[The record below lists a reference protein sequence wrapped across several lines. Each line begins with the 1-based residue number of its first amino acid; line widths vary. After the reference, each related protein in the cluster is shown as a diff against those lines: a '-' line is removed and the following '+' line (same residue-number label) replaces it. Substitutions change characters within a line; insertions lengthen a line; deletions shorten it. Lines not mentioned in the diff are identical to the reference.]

1 LFPRGQA
8 LRRSLSS
15 VAGRAAPCGLWESE
29 VVTSELDLD
38 ALTPESLGARLRELR
53 TGSGVS
59 LRALAGRLGISPSAV
74 SQIERGVMRPSVSRL
89 IAYVGAIGVPL
100 SAVFE
105 TGIEK
110 APEGSAGARAA
121 GSPGGGQYQF
131 AIRRSWEVAPI
142 RLGGGVTFRRLSPV
156 PTAGVEFFESTYP
169 PNSMSNAHGEL
180 LRHEGYEVGTV
191 TAGELTVDF
200 DTDVVTLGAG
210 DSITYP
216 CSRPHLIANRAPL
229 VTAVATWLIVS
240 P

>member
-1 LFPRGQA
+1 
-8 LRRSLSS
+8 
-15 VAGRAAPCGLWESE
+15 VASE
-29 VVTSELDLD
+29 IDLE

-53 TGSGVS
+53 TGAGVS
-59 LRALAGRLGISPSAV
+59 LRALAAKLDISPSAV

-110 APEGSAGARAA
+110 AAAGSATSRPGEYGDQAEGSAGQFR
-121 GSPGGGQYQF
+121 F

-156 PTAGVEFFESTYP
+156 PTSGVEFFESTYP
-169 PNSMSNAHGEL
+169 PGSMSNAHGAL

-200 DTDVVTLGAG
+200 DTDVVTLGVG

-216 CSRPHLIANRAPL
+216 CSRPHLISNRSES
-229 VTAVATWLIVS
+229 VTAVATWLIVNS
-240 P
+240 

>member
-1 LFPRGQA
+1 MA
-8 LRRSLSS
+8 
-15 VAGRAAPCGLWESE
+15 SE
-29 VVTSELDLD
+29 VNLE

-53 TGSGVS
+53 TGAGVS
-59 LRALAGRLGISPSAV
+59 LRALAAKLGISPSAV

-110 APEGSAGARAA
+110 AAVGSATSRAAEYGDQAAGSAGQFR
-121 GSPGGGQYQF
+121 F

-142 RLGGGVTFRRLSPV
+142 LLGGGVTFRRLSPV
-156 PTAGVEFFESTYP
+156 PTSGVEFFESTYP
-169 PNSMSNAHGEL
+169 PGSMSNAHGAL

-216 CSRPHLIANRAPL
+216 CSRPHLISNRSES
-229 VTAVATWLIVS
+229 VTAVATWLIVN

>member
-1 LFPRGQA
+1 
-8 LRRSLSS
+8 
-15 VAGRAAPCGLWESE
+15 
-29 VVTSELDLD
+29 VTSELELD

-53 TGSGVS
+53 TGAGIS

-105 TGIEK
+105 TGLEK
-110 APEGSAGARAA
+110 AAEGSAGAAQT
-121 GSPGGGQYQF
+121 GQYQF
-131 AIRRSWEVAPI
+131 AIRRSWEIAPI
-142 RLGGGVTFRRLSPV
+142 LLGGGVTFRRLSPV
-156 PTAGVEFFESTYP
+156 PTRGVEFFESVYP

-200 DTDVVTLGAG
+200 DTDVVTLAAG

-216 CSRPHLIANRAPL
+216 CSRPHLIANRSATT
-229 VTAVATWLIVS
+229 TAIATWLIVNL
-240 P
+240 

>member
-1 LFPRGQA
+1 VKWQ
-8 LRRSLSS
+8 
-15 VAGRAAPCGLWESE
+15 SE
-29 VVTSELDLD
+29 VVASELELD

-53 TGSGVS
+53 TGAGVS
-59 LRALAGRLGISPSAV
+59 LRALAARLGISPSAV

-110 APEGSAGARAA
+110 APEGSAGEDDAA
-121 GSPGGGQYQF
+121 APAGQFQF

-142 RLGGGVTFRRLSPV
+142 LLGGGVTFRRLSPV
-156 PTAGVEFFESTYP
+156 PTQGVEFFESVYP

-200 DTDVVTLGAG
+200 DTDVVTLAAG

-216 CSRPHLIANRAPL
+216 CSRPHLIANRSATT
-229 VTAVATWLIVS
+229 TAIATWLIVN

>member
-1 LFPRGQA
+1 MA
-8 LRRSLSS
+8 
-15 VAGRAAPCGLWESE
+15 SE
-29 VVTSELDLD
+29 PDLD

-53 TGSGVS
+53 TGEGVS

-105 TGIEK
+105 AGIEK
-110 APEGSAGARAA
+110 APEGSAAARTGEYNA
-121 GSPGGGQYQF
+121 GQHQGGQYQF

-142 RLGGGVTFRRLSPV
+142 LLGGGVTFRRLSPV
-156 PTAGVEFFESTYP
+156 PTPGVEFFESVYP

-200 DTDVVTLGAG
+200 DTDVVTLAAG
-210 DSITYP
+210 DSITFP
-216 CSRPHLIANRAPL
+216 CSRPHLISNRSA
-229 VTAVATWLIVS
+229 VTAVAAWLIVN
-240 P
+240 PQ

>member
-1 LFPRGQA
+1 MA
-8 LRRSLSS
+8 
-15 VAGRAAPCGLWESE
+15 SE
-29 VVTSELDLD
+29 VDLE

-53 TGSGVS
+53 LGAGVS

-89 IAYVGAIGVPL
+89 IAYVGAIDVPL
-100 SAVFE
+100 AAVFE

-110 APEGSAGARAA
+110 APEGSAAARADEYNTRV
-121 GSPGGGQYQF
+121 PGAADSREGAARTGQYQF

-142 RLGGGVTFRRLSPV
+142 LLGGGVTFRRLSPV
-156 PTAGVEFFESTYP
+156 PTPGVEFFESTYP
-169 PNSMSNAHGEL
+169 PSSMSNAHGEL

-200 DTDVVTLGAG
+200 DTDVVTLAAG

-216 CSRPHLIANRAPL
+216 CSRPHLIANRSPS
-229 VTAVATWLIVS
+229 VTAVATWLIVN

>member
-1 LFPRGQA
+1 M
-8 LRRSLSS
+8 
-15 VAGRAAPCGLWESE
+15 
-29 VVTSELDLD
+29 VTSELELD

-53 TGSGVS
+53 TGAGIS

-105 TGIEK
+105 TGLEK
-110 APEGSAGARAA
+110 AAEGSAGAAQT
-121 GSPGGGQYQF
+121 GQYQF
-131 AIRRSWEVAPI
+131 AIRRSWEIAPI
-142 RLGGGVTFRRLSPV
+142 LLGGGVTFRRLSPV
-156 PTAGVEFFESTYP
+156 PTRGVEFFESVYP

-200 DTDVVTLGAG
+200 DTDVVTLAAG
-210 DSITYP
+210 DSITNP
-216 CSRPHLIANRAPL
+216 CSRPHLIANRSATT
-229 VTAVATWLIVS
+229 TAIATWLIVNL
-240 P
+240 

>member
-1 LFPRGQA
+1 
-8 LRRSLSS
+8 
-15 VAGRAAPCGLWESE
+15 

-38 ALTPESLGARLRELR
+38 AQTPESLGARLRELR
-53 TGSGVS
+53 TASGVS
-59 LRALAGRLGISPSAV
+59 LRALAARLGISPSAV

-110 APEGSAGARAA
+110 APEGSA
-121 GSPGGGQYQF
+121 PGGQFQF
-131 AIRRSWEVAPI
+131 AIRRSWEVAP
-142 RLGGGVTFRRLSPV
+142 LKLSGGVTFRRLSPV

-180 LRHEGYEVGTV
+180 LRHEGYEIGAV
-191 TAGELTVDF
+191 TAGELTVEF
-200 DTDVVTLGAG
+200 DTDVVTLAAG
-210 DSITYP
+210 DSITFP
-216 CSRPHLIANRAPL
+216 CSRPHLISNRSPL

-240 P
+240 R

>member
-1 LFPRGQA
+1 MA
-8 LRRSLSS
+8 
-15 VAGRAAPCGLWESE
+15 SE
-29 VVTSELDLD
+29 VDLD

-53 TGSGVS
+53 TGAGVS
-59 LRALAGRLGISPSAV
+59 LRALAGRLNISPSAV
-74 SQIERGVMRPSVSRL
+74 SQIERGIMRPSVSRL

-105 TGIEK
+105 AGIEK

-121 GSPGGGQYQF
+121 LEQATHSGEPGQPGQFQF

-142 RLGGGVTFRRLSPV
+142 LLGGGVTFRRLSPV
-156 PTAGVEFFESTYP
+156 PTPGVEFFESVYP
-169 PNSMSNAHGEL
+169 PNSRSNAHGNL

-191 TAGELTVDF
+191 TSGELTVDF
-200 DTDVVTLGAG
+200 DTDVVTLAAG

-216 CSRPHLIANRAPL
+216 CSRPHLISNRSAA

-240 P
+240 T

>member
-1 LFPRGQA
+1 MA
-8 LRRSLSS
+8 
-15 VAGRAAPCGLWESE
+15 SE
-29 VVTSELDLD
+29 VDLE

-53 TGSGVS
+53 TGTGVS
-59 LRALAGRLGISPSAV
+59 LRALAAKLDISPSAV

-105 TGIEK
+105 TGLEK
-110 APEGSAGARAA
+110 AAVGSATSRAAEHGDQAEGSAGQFR
-121 GSPGGGQYQF
+121 F

-142 RLGGGVTFRRLSPV
+142 LLGGGVTFRRLSPV
-156 PTAGVEFFESTYP
+156 PTSGVEFFESTYP
-169 PNSMSNAHGEL
+169 PGSMSNAHGAL

-216 CSRPHLIANRAPL
+216 CSRPHLISNRSES
-229 VTAVATWLIVS
+229 VTAVATWLIVN

>member
-1 LFPRGQA
+1 
-8 LRRSLSS
+8 
-15 VAGRAAPCGLWESE
+15 VASE
-29 VVTSELDLD
+29 VDLD

-53 TGSGVS
+53 TGAGVS
-59 LRALAGRLGISPSAV
+59 LRALAAKLGISPSAV

-110 APEGSAGARAA
+110 AAEERAGGDA
-121 GSPGGGQYQF
+121 GQFRF

-142 RLGGGVTFRRLSPV
+142 LLGGGVTFRRLSPV
-156 PTAGVEFFESTYP
+156 PTAGVEFFQSTYP
-169 PNSMSNAHGEL
+169 PGSMSNAHGAL

-200 DTDVVTLGAG
+200 DTDVVTLGTG

-216 CSRPHLIANRAPL
+216 CSRPHLISNRSES
-229 VTAVATWLIVS
+229 VTAVATWLIVNS
-240 P
+240 

>member
-1 LFPRGQA
+1 
-8 LRRSLSS
+8 
-15 VAGRAAPCGLWESE
+15 
-29 VVTSELDLD
+29 
-38 ALTPESLGARLRELR
+38 
-53 TGSGVS
+53 
-59 LRALAGRLGISPSAV
+59 
-74 SQIERGVMRPSVSRL
+74 MRPSVSRL

-110 APEGSAGARAA
+110 AAEGSAASSAARYEVQA
-121 GSPGGGQYQF
+121 GGSAGQSRF

-142 RLGGGVTFRRLSPV
+142 LLGGGVTFRRLSPV
-156 PTAGVEFFESTYP
+156 PTSGVEFFESTYP
-169 PNSMSNAHGEL
+169 PGSMSNAHGEL

-216 CSRPHLIANRAPL
+216 CSRPHLISNRSES
-229 VTAVATWLIVS
+229 VTAVATWLIVNS
-240 P
+240 

>member
-1 LFPRGQA
+1 MA
-8 LRRSLSS
+8 
-15 VAGRAAPCGLWESE
+15 SE
-29 VVTSELDLD
+29 VGLD

-53 TGSGVS
+53 TGAGFS
-59 LRALAGRLGISPSAV
+59 LRALAAKLGISPSAV
-74 SQIERGVMRPSVSRL
+74 SQIERGIMRPSVSRL

-110 APEGSAGARAA
+110 AAEGSAA
-121 GSPGGGQYQF
+121 GLATREEQAGGSAGKFRF

-142 RLGGGVTFRRLSPV
+142 LLGGGVTFRPLSPV
-156 PTAGVEFFESTYP
+156 PTAGVEFFQSTYP
-169 PNSMSNAHGEL
+169 PGSMSNAHGVL

-216 CSRPHLIANRAPL
+216 CSRPHLISNRSES
-229 VTAVATWLIVS
+229 VTAVATWLIVNS
-240 P
+240 

>member
-1 LFPRGQA
+1 MA
-8 LRRSLSS
+8 
-15 VAGRAAPCGLWESE
+15 SE
-29 VVTSELDLD
+29 VDLD

-53 TGSGVS
+53 TSTGVS
-59 LRALAGRLGISPSAV
+59 LRALAAKLGISPSAV

-105 TGIEK
+105 AGIEK
-110 APEGSAGARAA
+110 AAE
-121 GSPGGGQYQF
+121 GSPGGSAGQFRF

-169 PNSMSNAHGEL
+169 PGSMSNAHGEL

-216 CSRPHLIANRAPL
+216 CSRPHLISNRSAS
-229 VTAVATWLIVS
+229 VTAVATWLIVNA
-240 P
+240 